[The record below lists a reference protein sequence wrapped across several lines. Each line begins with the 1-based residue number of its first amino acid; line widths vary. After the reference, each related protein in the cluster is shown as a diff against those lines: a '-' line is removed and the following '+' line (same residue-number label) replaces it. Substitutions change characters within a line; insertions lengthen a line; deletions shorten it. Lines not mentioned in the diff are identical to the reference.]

1 MSNNREQII
10 SRVQKELIGPGTD
23 LFECSDKMYFSD
35 EIIADKPLLRYFS
48 GILYPKQTAF
58 GDFVEDDDENSETP
72 PEVTEEDN
80 DEQTNE
86 TEEDKIEKA
95 AELKEDDKE
104 VQYSASTFFPSQ
116 YGISFAISKECPEL
130 KIKLS
135 FGNYK
140 KAKAK
145 EISIFYDGDI
155 INADTGNSFL
165 DEYELAQFVEY
176 DSESKILK
184 LPKDL
189 TKEQKLL
196 RSYCLNELGKGISRD
211 FILYKTLTKLFF
223 KDKYKRYDNEIEST
237 VSIDTIK
244 QVENQHYK
252 ILLSKIDGENSE
264 NWWKGIIKKGDAEK
278 TYLKDH
284 LWLHVKLYEQENN
297 NIVKVFIENTLLFP
311 RAKFSIAKE
320 SLNMACLFQT
330 EIKVETPN
338 LLPFNG
344 YKNNLYK
351 SEEDRML
358 DFLYREKLSYGIGHN
373 TACTW
378 ENCENDRIKPSWV
391 SSTFLPQF
399 NVKSQSADIQ
409 SLEKTVLE
417 IKNLSEFNSDTTTV
431 ISSLKKLSDAYS
443 QWIEKEEKTIKL
455 FTSEEQKLAQS
466 NIEKCKIIQKRMQ
479 NGIELL
485 ENNGIAMRAFQL
497 ANTAIYL
504 QMFQNQWHFNKR
516 KDGFETFERTDIP
529 QFTYQEYATKDY
541 PDRDR
546 IPSWR
551 PFQLAFILQCL
562 PSFIDEN
569 SEDKDLVDLLYFPTG
584 GGKTEAYL
592 ALSAFLIFWRR
603 LQYPDNYGGVN
614 IIIRYTLRLLSAQQ
628 FERATKLILACEFIR
643 KNNSNL
649 GNEKITIGFWVGGS
663 TIPNKIRSND
673 SNCAE
678 KKLQNAQERLNSKQ
692 TTINPFQ
699 LSNCQWCNTKII
711 GREQEIDA
719 ASIGHR
725 INRQNHL
732 SSYCL
737 NPNCEY
743 SEQKNGFP
751 ITLIDEDIYDN
762 PPTML
767 FATVDKFAQLAW
779 KGEATTLFNSQNKNG
794 EENRKPELIIQD
806 ELHLLSGPLGSLVGL
821 FENVIL
827 SLCTTEKQRP
837 KIIASTATVKNVE
850 EQVKGLYSRQVQIF
864 PQNATNAD
872 DTFFSKTLQES
883 KRRYVGILPT
893 GKTQTMA
900 TLRLNAAL
908 LFARL
913 ELWKN
918 SMDKKEA
925 DQFWTILSYFKS
937 LKHIGRFSNKI
948 VAELIPEIKQLQVR
962 YLMNVYPYFNNYNK
976 LSYRNLELT
985 SRIASER
992 IKRNLDK
999 LDIPFDG
1006 DLQKYQSFDVVLA
1019 TNMISVGLDVGRLN
1033 IMLMNGMPPNTAEYI
1048 QASSRVAR
1056 KNEGLVFTLFD
1067 PNNTR
1072 DLSYFEDFVPFHK
1085 TFYKQVEPISVTP
1098 FAENALDK
1106 LLFTAIV
1113 TYFRHK
1119 LGFADNKMPYSLIE
1133 SGNKQKL
1140 VSELNALFNAHIF
1153 ADDED
1158 KNLLISEIVDLI
1170 QKWEYKIQASPAP
1183 SRDAGL
1189 YFYGGKNETQKKKN
1203 LLKPIQERQNA
1214 EDKLVGM
1221 QSMRSVEAS
1230 VSIKI
1235 KKF

>member
-1 MSNNREQII
+1 MNNNRKQVI
-10 SRVQKELIGPGTD
+10 SRVQKELIGPGSD
-23 LFECSDKMYFSD
+23 LFECEDKINFSD
-35 EIIADKPLLRYFS
+35 EIIADKPLSRYFS
-48 GILYPKQTAF
+48 GILYPKQTAI
-58 GDFVEDDDENSETP
+58 GDFQEDDDENEETP
-72 PEVTEEDN
+72 FEVAEEN
-80 DEQTNE
+80 KIENAE
-86 TEEDKIEKA
+86 TEERDKTVEV
-95 AELKEDDKE
+95 KEDDKE

-116 YGISFAISKECPEL
+116 YGISFAISKKCPEL

-155 INADTGNSFL
+155 INADTGQSLLEQFGL
-165 DEYELAQFVEY
+165 QQFVEY
-176 DSESKILK
+176 DVENKLLK
-184 LPKDL
+184 TPKDL
-189 TKEQKLL
+189 TKGQKQI
-196 RSYCLNELGKGISRD
+196 RNSCLSEFGRD
-211 FILYKTLTKLFF
+211 YRESGLYKTLTKLFF
-223 KDKYKRYDNEIEST
+223 KDKYKRFDNKIE
-237 VSIDTIK
+237 TIISLDK
-244 QVENQHYK
+244 IQQEENQHYK
-252 ILLSKIDGENSE
+252 ILLSKIEGVNCE
-264 NWWKGIIKKGDAEK
+264 NWWKSKEES
-278 TYLKDH
+278 LKDN
-284 LWLHVKLYEQENN
+284 LWLHIKLYKQLNN
-297 NIVKVFIENTLLFP
+297 NVIKVFIENTLLFP
-311 RAKFSIAKE
+311 RTKSFTANEGVNK
-320 SLNMACLFQT
+320 ACLFQT
-330 EIKVETPN
+330 EIKVET
-338 LLPFNG
+338 LHLQPFNE

-351 SEEDRML
+351 SEEDKIL

-378 ENCENDRIKPSWV
+378 ENCEDDTQKPTWV

-399 NVKSQSADIQ
+399 NVKSQSTDI
-409 SLEKTVLE
+409 ENFDKKTLE
-417 IKNLSEFNSDTTTV
+417 IKQLSEFNTDKATI
-431 ISSLKKLSDAYS
+431 ISNLKKLSVEYS
-443 QWIEKEEKTIKL
+443 KWIETEEN
-455 FTSEEQKLAQS
+455 EEQELAQP
-466 NIEKCKIIQKRMQ
+466 NIEKCKTIQKRMQ

-485 ENNGIAMRAFQL
+485 EQNENAMRAFQL

-504 QMFQNQWHFNKR
+504 QMFQNEKHFSKK
-516 KDGFETFERTDIP
+516 KDGYEVFEITEQP
-529 QFTYQEYATKDY
+529 QYTYQEYATIDY
-541 PDRDR
+541 PNTTKV
-546 IPSWR
+546 PNWR

-562 PSFIDEN
+562 PSFINEN
-569 SEDKDLVDLLYFPTG
+569 SDDRDLVDLLYFPTG

-603 LQYPDNYGGVN
+603 LQYPESYGGVN

-643 KNNSNL
+643 KNHKNL
-649 GNEKITIGFWVGGS
+649 GNERITIGFWVGGS
-663 TIPNKIRSND
+663 TIPNKIKSAD
-673 SNCAE
+673 KKCAE
-678 KKLQNAQERLNSKQ
+678 NRLKETLDRLNKNLP
-692 TTINPFQ
+692 TINPFQ

-711 GREQEIDA
+711 GKIQENVTP
-719 ASIGHR
+719 SIGHR
-725 INRQNHL
+725 ISKNHL
-732 SSYCL
+732 NSYCL

-743 SEQKNGFP
+743 SETNGEFP
-751 ITLIDEDIYDN
+751 IVLIDEDIYEN

-779 KGEATTLFNSQNKNG
+779 KGDSTSLFNSQSKNG
-794 EENRKPELIIQD
+794 NDNRKPELIIQD

-827 SLCTTEKQRP
+827 SLCTTEAQKP
-837 KIIASTATVKNVE
+837 KIIVSTATVKNVE

-872 DTFFSKTLQES
+872 NTFFSKTLQES
-883 KRRYVGILPT
+883 KRRYIGILPT

-918 SMDKKEA
+918 STNKTDA

-962 YLMNVYPYFNNYNK
+962 YLMNFYPYFNNYNK

-992 IKRNLDK
+992 IKKNLDK
-999 LDIPFDG
+999 LDIAFDG
-1006 DLQKYQSFDVVLA
+1006 NLEKYKSFDIVLA
-1019 TNMISVGLDVGRLN
+1019 TNMISVGLDVSRLN

-1056 KNEGLVFTLFD
+1056 KDEGVVFTLFD
-1067 PNNTR
+1067 PNNSR

-1106 LLFTAIV
+1106 LLFTAMV

-1119 LGFADNKMPYSLIE
+1119 LGFADNKMPYCLIE
-1133 SGNKQKL
+1133 NSNKQRL
-1140 VSELNALFNAHIF
+1140 VNELNTLFNTHSF
-1153 ADDED
+1153 ADSED
-1158 KNLLISEIVDLI
+1158 KQLLISEIADLI
-1170 QKWEYKIQASPAP
+1170 QKWEYKIQASPSL
-1183 SRDAGL
+1183 SRDSGL
-1189 YFYGGKNETQKKKN
+1189 YYYGGKNETEKKKN
-1203 LLKPIQERQNA
+1203 LLKPIQERQNSD
-1214 EDKLVGM
+1214 DKLVGM
-1221 QSMRSVEAS
+1221 QSMRSVEPSAI
-1230 VSIKI
+1230 IKI
-1235 KKF
+1235 KRF